1 MNIATRVLLELQETT
16 LLAARAAR
24 GLFKRPRYIPESIA
38 QMDAI
43 GVGSLTII
51 ILTGFFTGGVLTLQT
66 YPTLKYYG
74 AQGQTGYLVALSL
87 IRELGPVLTALM
99 VTGRVGSAIA
109 AELGSMSVSQQ
120 IDAMRALGT
129 DPVRKLVTPRIIAL
143 LITLPLLTV
152 IGDVVGI
159 VGGWSVAGGL
169 YGMSSDMFFSSVRDG
184 ISTDDIIGGI
194 IKPMVFM
201 ASTDIEINPTTLP
214 PSYDGQVS
222 EDAAESTFAEV
233 DDRERAIPAIEFRDV
248 HLSFDERKVLNG
260 LTFKVMKGETKIILG
275 GSGCG
280 KSTTIK
286 LVLGLLK
293 PDSGQILVDGEDIT
307 NYTELE
313 MMRVRKKIG
322 MVFQEGALFDS
333 LSVYDNVAF
342 RLHEQGVP
350 EEEVEPEVRRML
362 RFVNL
367 EDAIDKMPIELSG
380 GMRRRVGIAR
390 ALVGDPKIVMFDE
403 PTAGLDPPTARTICE
418 LAMKLRDLEDVSS
431 IFVTHE
437 MNNLEYL
444 SSEYA
449 VVNDAGDVVFELE
462 GERLCL
468 INTKVL
474 MLRDGQPIFSGTDE
488 ALKKAEDP
496 YIQKFLRGH

>member
-1 MNIATRVLLELQETT
+1 
-16 LLAARAAR
+16 
-24 GLFKRPRYIPESIA
+24 
-38 QMDAI
+38 
-43 GVGSLTII
+43 
-51 ILTGFFTGGVLTLQT
+51 
-66 YPTLKYYG
+66 
-74 AQGQTGYLVALSL
+74 
-87 IRELGPVLTALM
+87 
-99 VTGRVGSAIA
+99 
-109 AELGSMSVSQQ
+109 
-120 IDAMRALGT
+120 
-129 DPVRKLVTPRIIAL
+129 
-143 LITLPLLTV
+143 
-152 IGDVVGI
+152 
-159 VGGWSVAGGL
+159 
-169 YGMSSDMFFSSVRDG
+169 
-184 ISTDDIIGGI
+184 
-194 IKPMVFM
+194 M
-201 ASTDIEINPTTLP
+201 ASTDLNVTQPSLP
-214 PSYDGQVS
+214 ASYDGRVS
-222 EDAAESTFAEV
+222 DNAAESTFAEV
-233 DDRERAIPAIEFRDV
+233 DDRDRAIPAIEFRDV
-248 HLSFDERKVLNG
+248 HLGFDNRKVLDG
-260 LTFKVMKGETKIILG
+260 LSFKVMKGETKIILG

-307 NYTELE
+307 NYNEQQ
-313 MMRVRKKIG
+313 MMVVRKKIG
-322 MVFQEGALFDS
+322 MIFQEGALFDS

-342 RLHEQGVP
+342 KLHEQGVP
-350 EEEVEPEVRRML
+350 EEEVEQEVRRML

-437 MNNLEYL
+437 MNNLDYL
-444 SSEYA
+444 TSEYA
-449 VVNDAGDVVFELE
+449 VVNDAGEVVFEKE

-474 MLRDGQPIFSGTDE
+474 MMREGNVIFSGTDE
-488 ALKKAEDP
+488 TLKKAEDP